1 MLVTLNWLK
10 DFVDISDTPQN
21 IADKLTLAGMEVEE
35 IVYQDRFID
44 HVRIGKVLEIKQHP
58 NADRLTVCKVDFG
71 DSQVQIIT
79 SARNIREGDLV
90 PVSLPGAKLANG
102 IEIKKSQ
109 MRGVDSDGMFC
120 SGEEL
125 GIGDDIYPGA
135 SENQILVFKEDIPLG
150 TSVAKFLE
158 LDDVIFDVNIT
169 ANRPDCNSVVG
180 IAKELAAIY
189 KVPFKNEDLTYV
201 ADKTKN
207 IKDYIS
213 VEVEDNILCPRYMAA
228 ALCDVQIKKSPKWL
242 ANRLN
247 AVGIKSIN
255 TLVDITN
262 YVLIEYG
269 QPMHAFDQSH
279 IDGKKIIVRP
289 ANLGE
294 SIECLDGGKYELK
307 PEDLV
312 IANPNRPMCIA
323 GVIGGLN
330 SCVEDTTKTAI
341 FESACFERKTVRV
354 TSRKFGIRTD
364 SSARFERGVDVMSP
378 ELGLKKALKL
388 VNLLDAGTIVE
399 GIIDEHKEEIKT
411 RTVVSSLNKIE
422 SILGVKIPNDVV
434 LTILN
439 NLQIKSTISGDTLTS
454 VVTPERF
461 DIECANDIAEE
472 LIRFYGYDV
481 YDNLETKTVLG
492 DTSYTIGKNDP
503 VLNEQ
508 SKLAKTLVDL
518 GFYQAIN
525 YSMVPRDHAKKLGL
539 TDEKMVVIAN
549 PLSEELS
556 CMRLT
561 LAHGLLMNVSNN
573 LKRGN
578 SNFKLFEFGRTYEK
592 ADENYDVLPNETN
605 MTGIVVCDQKCDFF
619 TLKGVVE
626 SLLSSYQL
634 ATRLVRSTLSIL
646 HPGVSA
652 DIIDLQTRKP
662 IARFGEIHPKVA
674 RAYDLPKNVFYAEI
688 NTDLLT
694 GKHEKKIVVHALSK
708 FPTVERDL
716 AVVVSEEVTANDIV
730 SIVKKACGD
739 ICESVEIFDIY
750 RSKQL
755 GENLKSVAFK
765 FRLTSYEKT
774 LTDEETNAIVA
785 KILRELEIK
794 CGAKLR

>member
-1 MLVTLNWLK
+1 M
-10 DFVDISDTPQN
+10 VDQMNNSNYTKWVACWGNATSISDREISTYSKN
-21 IADKLTLAGMEVEE
+21 LTLRYPVRMCFNGSKLRFHFSNLTGTENVKITKAFVADVTKDDGSYKPVYIMHNGKAEIIIPKGEEVVSDEVEFE
-35 IVYQDRFID
+35 
-44 HVRIGKVLEIKQHP
+44 VRKG
-58 NADRLTVCKVDFG
+58 ATLTVSLYFADFTQMSAGTLVSGPLSKAQFAYGDFADCRILPHDLSKSTQWFYFLNTIDVLTEEKNHAFICYG
-71 DSQVQIIT
+71 DSITAQSWPDYLTLRLEEEKIDNVSIIRRAVCGT
-79 SARNIREGDLV
+79 RILRQYDCITYQAYGLKGETRFPVEMNVAGASAVLIQHGINDIIH
-90 PVSLPGAKLANG
+90 PV
-102 IEIKKSQ
+102 
-109 MRGVDSDGMFC
+109 
-120 SGEEL
+120 GEEV
-125 GIGDDIYPGA
+125 
-135 SENQILVFKEDIPLG
+135 NQF
-150 TSVAKFLE
+150 
-158 LDDVIFDVNIT
+158 
-169 ANRPDCNSVVG
+169 RPWS
-180 IAKELAAIY
+180 
-189 KVPFKNEDLTYV
+189 DL
-201 ADKTKN
+201 
-207 IKDYIS
+207 
-213 VEVEDNILCPRYMAA
+213 
-228 ALCDVQIKKSPKWL
+228 PK
-242 ANRLN
+242 
-247 AVGIKSIN
+247 
-255 TLVDITN
+255 
-262 YVLIEYG
+262 
-269 QPMHAFDQSH
+269 
-279 IDGKKIIVRP
+279 
-289 ANLGE
+289 
-294 SIECLDGGKYELK
+294 
-307 PEDLV
+307 
-312 IANPNRPMCIA
+312 
-323 GVIGGLN
+323 
-330 SCVEDTTKTAI
+330 
-341 FESACFERKTVRV
+341 
-354 TSRKFGIRTD
+354 
-364 SSARFERGVDVMSP
+364 
-378 ELGLKKALKL
+378 
-388 VNLLDAGTIVE
+388 
-399 GIIDEHKEEIKT
+399 
-411 RTVVSSLNKIE
+411 
-422 SILGVKIPNDVV
+422 
-434 LTILN
+434 
-439 NLQIKSTISGDTLTS
+439 
-454 VVTPERF
+454 
-461 DIECANDIAEE
+461 AEE
-472 LIRFYGYDV
+472 M
-481 YDNLETKTVLG
+481 
-492 DTSYTIGKNDP
+492 
-503 VLNEQ
+503 
-508 SKLAKTLVDL
+508 AW
-518 GFYQAIN
+518 GFENIY
-525 YSMVPRDHAKKLGL
+525 VKHAKKLGL

-549 PLSEELS
+549 PLSEELG

>member
-1 MLVTLNWLK
+1 MLVTYNWLK

-21 IADKLTLAGMEVEE
+21 IADKLTLAGMEVED
-35 IVYQDRFID
+35 IIFQDRFID
-44 HVRIGKVLEIKQHP
+44 HVRIGKILEIKQHP

-90 PVSLPGAKLANG
+90 PVSLPGAHLANG
-102 IEIKKSQ
+102 VEIKKSQ

-125 GIGDDIYPGA
+125 GIGEDIYEGA

-150 TSVAKFLE
+150 TPVAKFLG

-189 KVPFKNEDLTYV
+189 KVPFKNEDLPFVCDT
-201 ADKTKN
+201 TKN
-207 IKDYIS
+207 VKDYVCVN
-213 VEVEDNILCPRYMAA
+213 VENAELCPRYMAA
-228 ALCDVQIKKSPKWL
+228 ALCDVKIKQSPKWMK
-242 ANRLN
+242 NRLN

-269 QPMHAFDQSH
+269 QPMHAFDKNNIGANQ
-279 IDGKKIIVRP
+279 INVRS
-289 ANLGE
+289 AREGE
-294 SIECLDGGKYELK
+294 SIECLDGGKYELSCS
-307 PEDLV
+307 DLV
-312 IANPNRPMCIA
+312 IADDKKPMCLA

-330 SCVEDTTKTAI
+330 SCVEDSTKAVV
-341 FESACFERKTVRV
+341 FESACFERKSVRV

-364 SSARFERGVDVMSP
+364 SSARFERGVDVLSP

-388 VNLLDAGTIVE
+388 VNLLDTATVVG
-399 GIIDEHKEEIKT
+399 GIIDQKRDQIET
-411 RTVVSSLNKIE
+411 RTVVSSLSKIE
-422 SILGVKIPNDVV
+422 SILGIRIPDDEI
-434 LTILN
+434 LSILN

-481 YDNLETKTVLG
+481 YNTTTKPVLSETSFTV
-492 DTSYTIGKNDP
+492 GKNNP
-503 VLNEQ
+503 VLAEQ
-508 SKLAKTLVDL
+508 NKLADILINR
-518 GFYQAIN
+518 GYFQAVN
-525 YSMVPRDHAKKLGL
+525 YSMVPRDHAKNLGIA
-539 TDEKMVVIAN
+539 DDKMVVISN
-549 PLSEELS
+549 PLSADLS
-556 CMRLT
+556 VMRLS
-561 LAHGLLMNVSNN
+561 LAHGLLTNVSNN

-578 SNFKLFEFGRTYEK
+578 SNFKLFEFGRIYEK
-592 ADENYDVLPNETN
+592 VDDAYENLPKETN
-605 MTGIVVCDQKCDFF
+605 MTGLVVCEQGQDFF
-619 TLKGVVE
+619 TFKGVVE
-626 SLLSSYQL
+626 AMLSPYQL
-634 ATRLVRSTLSIL
+634 ATRVVRSTSTIL
-646 HPGVSA
+646 HPGKSA
-652 DIIDLQTRKP
+652 DIIDLQTRKV
-662 IARFGEIHPKVA
+662 IARFGEVHPRVA
-674 RAYDLPKNVFYAEI
+674 KIYDLPKGVLYGEV

-694 GKHEKKIVVHALSK
+694 TKHDKKISVHALSK

-716 AVVVSEEVTANDIV
+716 AVVVSEDMSVADIISV
-730 SIVKKACGD
+730 VKKSCGD

-755 GENLKSVAFK
+755 GENIKSVAFK
-765 FRLTSYEKT
+765 FKLTSYEKT
-774 LTDEETNAIVA
+774 LTDDETNAIVA
-785 KILRELEIK
+785 KILKDLETK

>member
-35 IVYQDRFID
+35 IIFQDRFID
-44 HVRIGKVLEIKQHP
+44 HVRIGKILEIKQHP
-58 NADRLTVCKVDFG
+58 NADRLTVCRVDLG
-71 DSQVQIIT
+71 DKEVQIIT

-102 IEIKKSQ
+102 VEIKKSQ

-125 GIGDDIYPGA
+125 GIGDDVYPGA
-135 SENQILVFKEDIPLG
+135 SENKILVFKEDVALG
-150 TSVAKFLE
+150 TPVAKFLG
-158 LDDVIFDVNIT
+158 LDDVIFDINIT

-189 KVPFKNEDLTYV
+189 KVPFKNEDLGFV
-201 ADKTKN
+201 VDKTKN
-207 IKDYIS
+207 VNDYIS
-213 VEVEDNILCPRYMAA
+213 VEVLDDVLCPRYMAA
-228 ALCDVQIKKSPKWL
+228 ALTDVKVKKSPKWL

-289 ANLGE
+289 ARLGE
-294 SIECLDGGKYELK
+294 SIECLDGGQYELK

-330 SCVEDTTKTAI
+330 SCVEQSTKTVI
-341 FESACFERKTVRV
+341 FESACFERKSVRV

-364 SSARFERGVDVMSP
+364 SSARFERGVDIMNP
-378 ELGLKKALKL
+378 ELGMKKALKL
-388 VNLLDAGTIVE
+388 VNLLDTATIV
-399 GIIDEHKEEIKT
+399 GGVIDEHKEEIKT
-411 RTVVSSLNKIE
+411 RTVVSSLKKIE
-422 SILGVKIPNDVV
+422 SILGVKIPNEDV

-481 YDNLETKTVLG
+481 YNNTTKKVLSE
-492 DTSYTIGKNDP
+492 TSYTVGKNDP
-503 VLNEQ
+503 VLAEQ
-508 SKLAKTLVDL
+508 NKLAEKLVDF

-539 TDEKMVVIAN
+539 SDQNMVVISN

-556 CMRLT
+556 VMRLS
-561 LAHGLLMNVSNN
+561 LAHGLLTNVSNN

-578 SNFKLFEFGRTYEK
+578 YNFKLFEFGRTYEK
-592 ADENYDVLPNETN
+592 SDENYDVLPNETN
-605 MTGIVVCDQKCDFF
+605 MTGIVICSNKHNFF
-619 TLKGVVE
+619 TLKGVIE
-626 SLLSSYQL
+626 CLLNPYQL
-634 ATRLVRSTLSIL
+634 ATRLVRSTSPIL

-652 DIIDLQTRKP
+652 DIIDLQTRKVL
-662 IARFGEIHPKVA
+662 ASFGEIHPKIA
-674 RAYDLPKNVFYAEI
+674 KTYDIPTNVLYAEI
-688 NTDLLT
+688 NTDLLVT
-694 GKHEKKIVVHALSK
+694 KREKKIVVHALSK

-716 AVVVSEEVTANDIV
+716 AVVVKEEVTADEIV
-730 SIVKKACGD
+730 STVKKACGD
-739 ICESVEIFDIY
+739 LCENVEIFDIY

-755 GENLKSVAFK
+755 GEGLKSVAFK
-765 FRLTSYEKT
+765 LRLTSYEKT
-774 LTDEETNAIVA
+774 LIDEETNGIIAR
-785 KILRELEIK
+785 ILRDLAIR